1 MINARRTFVPPA
13 LCSESAGMN
22 EPYFAARIDKYA
34 AQ

>member
-1 MINARRTFVPPA
+1 VPPA